1 MKKLTSVIILIIALL
16 AVCSC
21 AQKEQEEFLLEF
33 DTLQSSEVTDLN
45 GYECPIVQDYDID
58 HPFQYPVG
66 TLMGDMYLQRLKDIS
81 NEYNCDITVQ
91 TIQGNETARIASN
104 LYVGEIACSHSPHN
118 PAKDG
123 LYYPLDV
130 LKDYLDYTNAE
141 KFGSPG
147 ILEQGM
153 FDGIPYTVSPVS
165 WPGKQKLYAYNI
177 FAVNEDTVSKYGLT
191 DPREYVE
198 RGEWTWETFEKALPD
213 YQVVDGEYTSTAMN
227 LTWTILDFVM
237 MNGVDYISVS
247 DDGNVA
253 PSLDSQNVIDAFDW
267 CSKLLANHADI
278 ISYLGHYD
286 MVAGFINGNIT
297 LAQTSFSHMINE
309 MIYDVDNYGAIPFP
323 CGPNGTYG
331 EWVNA
336 YSGADSMAIW
346 VNAKKPEAAAV
357 IIDRIFEPFEGYET
371 PDELQ
376 NYASTIFYDRRDVE
390 LFTTF
395 MKYSRWNYY
404 TLGIWDYFSSA
415 TDWAKRG
422 KTGAEIVDRFAD
434 AVNERVKQYVK
445 PNAETI
451 LQLYEEEKKD

>member
-1 MKKLTSVIILIIALL
+1 MKKSVSIIIVLL
-16 AVCSC
+16 FLFAICSC
-21 AQKEQEEFLLEF
+21 TQGEKEEFLLDF
-33 DTLQSSEVTDLN
+33 DSVSNTDTVDLG
-45 GYECPIVQDYDID
+45 GYDCTIVQDYDLD

-66 TLMGDMYLQRLKDIS
+66 TLMGDLYLKRLKDIS
-81 NEYNCDITVQ
+81 DEYNCKISIQ
-91 TIQGNETARIASN
+91 TILGNETARIASN

-123 LYYPLDV
+123 LYYPLDA
-130 LKDYLDYTNAE
+130 LRDYLDYTNAE

-153 FDGIPYTVSPVS
+153 FNGIPYTVSPVS

-177 FAVNEDTVSKYGLT
+177 FAVNEDTVSKYNLT

-198 RGEWTWETFEKALPD
+198 KGEWTWDTFEKVLPD
-213 YQVVDGEYTSTAMN
+213 YHVVDGEYTSTAMN
-227 LTWTILDFVM
+227 LTWSILDFTM
-237 MNGVDYISVS
+237 MNGVQFFAVQN
-247 DDGNVA
+247 DGKMVPA
-253 PSLDSQNVIDAFDW
+253 LDSQNVIDAFDW
-267 CSKLLANHADI
+267 CSNLLRNHADI
-278 ISYLGHYD
+278 ITYLGHYD
-286 MVAGFINGNIT
+286 MVAAFINGNIT

-309 MIYDVDNYGAIPFP
+309 MIYDVDNYGVVPFP

-346 VNAKKPEAAAV
+346 VNAHEPEAAAMV
-357 IIDRIFEPFEGYET
+357 IDRIFEPFEGYET
-371 PDELQ
+371 LDDLQ
-376 NYASTIFYDRRDVE
+376 AYASTIFYDKRDVE

-404 TLGIWDYFSSA
+404 TLGIWDYFQNATSA
-415 TDWAKRG
+415 AKTG
-422 KTGAEIVDRFAD
+422 KTGAEIVERTSGSA
-434 AVNERVKQYVK
+434 NEKVRQYVI

-451 LQLYEEEKKD
+451 MELIEEEKSD